1 MTDSTNQDRGAQAV
15 AAAEVAARRSRGQ
28 PIDLIDVRTPVE
40 FAAVHAEG
48 ARLLPLDRLD
58 PQAVMSARSGP
69 ADEPLYVIC
78 QSGVRAAKAVEK
90 FRAVGFTNV
99 VCVEGG
105 TAAWEQAGL
114 PVVRGAARVIP
125 LERQVRIAA
134 GTLVLLG
141 VLLGWRV
148 HPAFYGLSAFVG
160 AGLVFAGVTDW
171 CGMGLLL
178 ARMPWNTHTGDHDS
192 GGGSGAQAER
202 GREAACSRQSPSS
215 ARPSTSPP
223 A

>member
-1 MTDSTNQDRGAQAV
+1 MTYSTNQDRGTQAV
-15 AAAEVAARRSRGQ
+15 PASEVAARRSRGL
-28 PIDLIDVRTPVE
+28 PADLIDVRTPVE

-48 ARLLPLDRLD
+48 ARLVPLDKLD

-78 QSGVRAAKAVEK
+78 KSGGRAARAVEK
-90 FRAVGFTNV
+90 FRAAGFANV
-99 VCVEGG
+99 ICVEGG

-114 PVVRGAARVIP
+114 PVVRGTARVIP

-141 VLLGWRV
+141 VLLGWLV

-160 AGLVFAGVTDW
+160 AGLVFAGLTDW

-178 ARMPWNTHTGDHDS
+178 ARMPWNTRTAGR
-192 GGGSGAQAER
+192 GGGSGSEAER
-202 GREAACSRQSPSS
+202 ASGCAGSL
-215 ARPSTSPP
+215 
-223 A
+223 